1 MRATCQRRCLHVTLP
16 LAGIIC
22 KLRKSTWH
30 ITADQLVI
38 NYIKMPKK
46 IHNICA
52 YFDIKNVESLDR

>member
-1 MRATCQRRCLHVTLP
+1 MTLP

-46 IHNICA
+46 FHNICA